1 MIKLIGSCVFLV
13 TGISFTFFSQPEVLS
28 TSSPGSVGFSSSS
41 SYETFDGINLGLS
54 FQYPAN
60 WIMFEAGFDPV
71 FMKDFEG
78 VVSFDIVNDNDHS
91 KQGNEGILAGDS
103 GLVNPNLSIV
113 SLRSPYRH
121 IVRKML
127 LEGKRISAAD
137 YIKSLRT
144 VKEIK
149 SEFLAMFSNRKFDA
163 IVVPSTIVPAPRVV
177 DNIVWVGKNVVL
189 ETRQALLRNT
199 IVFNSTGLPAI
210 SIPIGFTNSN
220 MPVGV
225 QIVGPPFKE
234 EIILS
239 IAYCYEQISSSM
251 NTFVPRLH

>member
-1 MIKLIGSCVFLV
+1 MQVSLMIKLIGSCVFLV

-113 SLRSPYRH
+113 SLRSPYHNLTLKEYAEIRSYDFRQLFSDYYLH
-121 IVRKML
+121 ITENSQSNESIDGYPYWVLDYSFRIDDKTNRYGMSIL
-127 LEGKRISAAD
+127 LIRGEKVYEISYIAD
-137 YIKSLRT
+137 SY
-144 VKEIK
+144 E
-149 SEFLAMFSNRKFDA
+149 EF
-163 IVVPSTIVPAPRVV
+163 I
-177 DNIVWVGKNVVL
+177 
-189 ETRQALLRNT
+189 RN
-199 IVFNSTGLPAI
+199 L
-210 SIPIGFTNSN
+210 
-220 MPVGV
+220 
-225 QIVGPPFKE
+225 E
-234 EIILS
+234 EIRKVIKTM
-239 IAYCYEQISSSM
+239 Y
-251 NTFVPRLH
+251 FVDSTNQ